1 MVLSGLACVL
11 CRQQECPVVVSNSL
25 FSIAARSRDL
35 NMAAAA
41 YKALVTL
48 LGFDTKR
55 VALFI
60 PSNVPESE
68 TRSHVAI
75 LLEG

>member
-1 MVLSGLACVL
+1 
-11 CRQQECPVVVSNSL
+11 
-25 FSIAARSRDL
+25 
-35 NMAAAA
+35 MAAAA